1 MSLKFANPQGSLL
14 ALSSSVIWATY
25 WILNLRDERDNTVKM
40 FMNFIFGF
48 VYTALA
54 VALTSDITLP
64 PAEGLVG
71 SVYVGLFEMGIT
83 FLIWLN
89 ALKYSETT
97 AQIANL
103 IYLAPFISLLVIY
116 FAVGEEILP
125 STVVGLV
132 LIIGGILLTL
142 NFDKKT

>member
-1 MSLKFANPQGSLL
+1 
-14 ALSSSVIWATY
+14 
-25 WILNLRDERDNTVKM
+25 M